1 LQRFSIPHAGSIL
14 AHKVME
20 NPWELTGNSRFSG
33 LWLFLLVWHDF

>member
-1 LQRFSIPHAGSIL
+1 
-14 AHKVME
+14 ME